1 MSLSTSSKRAG
12 GQERLSGRRRRTSKR
27 ETVTGHLVGLMLA
40 ASGAGMATCGIVE
53 LLVGGPEALSLIAPG
68 VAVGVPGA
76 VLWRA
81 TRASRRISP
90 ATIYGAVLAGWLAFT
105 VAASLPYLLSGVLT
119 RFDLALFEAV
129 SGFTTTAASV
139 ITPLD
144 GVPKGILLWRAM
156 TQWFG
161 GVAIMTFV
169 VSILPHFRTAG
180 FEHLAGISG
189 GWGGERIAPR
199 VQETARRLV
208 LLYAGFTAFVAA
220 FYVLF
225 GMGPFDAVAHSFTT
239 VSTGG
244 FSTHDRSLAHFDS
257 PGIEWTAIVA
267 MILAGG
273 NFALYWQALRGRA
286 FSLWRSVEM
295 RAYLGLVAL
304 VGAAALA
311 WEAPATRWSADGV
324 RRTLFGAISI
334 STTTGY
340 TILDYDRWAGAVQL
354 LLIFAM
360 AIGGMAGGSAGGFKI
375 FRGVAVFGHVR
386 RHLFRQL
393 HPKAVHIVRIGDEVI
408 EDSVITRVLGF
419 FGLFMAVGAI
429 ATFLV
434 AAIGGLDLR
443 TSISAVTSALGNV
456 GPALGS
462 LGPTHGYLEVNTGV
476 REVLMITM
484 LAGRLELY
492 PVLLGLIPLVRLVSD
507 RLPRR
512 LAQMLARAGRG

>member
-1 MSLSTSSKRAG
+1 MSL
-12 GQERLSGRRRRTSKR
+12 RTSAPVRLAQRRGSSRR
-27 ETVTGHLVGLMLA
+27 ESVVGHLIGLLLAAAGLGMLA
-40 ASGAGMATCGIVE
+40 CGAVE
-53 LLVGGPEALSLIAPG
+53 LADDGDKALALIGPAL
-68 VAVGVPGA
+68 AVGIPGA
-76 VLWRA
+76 VLWRRTTA
-81 TRASRRISP
+81 PRRISP
-90 ATIYGAVLAGWLAFT
+90 ATIYSAVLAAWLAFT
-105 VAASLPYLLSGVLT
+105 AAAALPYLLADVVD

-139 ITPLD
+139 IGPLG

-169 VSILPHFRTAG
+169 VSVLPYFRTAG

-189 GWGGERIAPR
+189 GWGGERIVPR

-208 LLYAGFTAFVAA
+208 LLYVAFTAFVAA

-244 FSTHDRSLAHFDS
+244 FSTRDASLAHFDS
-257 PGIEWTAIVA
+257 AGIEWTAIGGMV
-267 MILAGG
+267 LAGG
-273 NFALYWQALRGRA
+273 NFALYWRAFRGRA
-286 FSLWRSVEM
+286 LSLWRSVEM
-295 RAYLGLVAL
+295 RAYLLVVAL
-304 VGAAALA
+304 IAFAAVA
-311 WEAPATRWSADGV
+311 WNAPEHRWTGEGV
-324 RRTLFGAISI
+324 RRTLFGAVSI

-340 TILDYDRWAGAVQL
+340 TVLDYDRWAGAVQL

-360 AIGGMAGGSAGGFKI
+360 ALGGMAGGSAGGFKV
-375 FRGVAVFGHVR
+375 FRLVAVVGHVR

-393 HPKAVHIVRIGDEVI
+393 HPRAVPIVRMGDEVI
-408 EDSVITRVLGF
+408 EEAEIGRIVGF
-419 FGLFMAVGAI
+419 FGLFMAVGAV

-434 AAIGGLDLR
+434 AALGGLDLR

-456 GPALGS
+456 GPALGA

-476 REVLMITM
+476 REVLMVTM

-492 PVLLGLIPLVRLVSD
+492 PVVLGVVPVARFVAD

-512 LAQMLARAGRG
+512 IAQMLVRAGRG